1 MSRLS
6 KIGVF
11 GAIIAAI
18 CCFTPVLLWLLPA
31 FGLAYLVAGLD
42 AVLLPALGLFILI
55 AIFGLIRD
63 RRHG

>member
-31 FGLAYLVAGLD
+31 IGLGSLVAGLD
-42 AVLLPALGLFILI
+42 AVLLPALGIFILI
-55 AIFGLIRD
+55 AITGLIRG

>member
-6 KIGVF
+6 KIGIF
-11 GAIIAAI
+11 GAVIAAI

-31 FGLAYLVAGLD
+31 IGLAGLD

-55 AIFGLIRD
+55 AVIGMILD
-63 RRHG
+63 RRNG

>member
-6 KIGVF
+6 KIGIF
-11 GAIIAAI
+11 GAVIAAI

-31 FGLAYLVAGLD
+31 IGLASLVAGLY

-55 AIFGLIRD
+55 AVIGLIRD
-63 RRHG
+63 RRNG

>member
-1 MSRLS
+1 MSPLS

-18 CCFTPVLLWLLPA
+18 CCFTPVLVWLLPA
-31 FGLAYLVAGLD
+31 IGLTSWVAGLD

-55 AIFGLIRD
+55 AIIGLIRG

>member
-6 KIGVF
+6 KIGIF
-11 GAIIAAI
+11 GAVIAAI

-31 FGLAYLVAGLD
+31 IGLAGLD

-55 AIFGLIRD
+55 AVIGLIRD
-63 RRHG
+63 RRNG